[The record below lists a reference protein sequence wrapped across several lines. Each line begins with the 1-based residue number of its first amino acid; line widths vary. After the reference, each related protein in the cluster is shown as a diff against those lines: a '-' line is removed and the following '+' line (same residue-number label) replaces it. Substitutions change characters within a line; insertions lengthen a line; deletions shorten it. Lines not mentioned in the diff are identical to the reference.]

1 VVSREGIVLSAC
13 RYLDAVAAQVDVP
26 LGLGSRHIAAA
37 NMSAVTKAVGVV
49 VSESSVVRLFCH
61 GRLVGEIIPEVWM
74 MDHAHLRSTG
84 KREQVGELTIL
95 TPNLPQAVITSGRD

>member
-1 VVSREGIVLSAC
+1 VVSREGIFLSAC
-13 RYLDAVAAQVDVP
+13 RYLDAVTAEVGVP

-37 NMSAVTKAVGVV
+37 NMSAVTKAVGIV

-61 GRLVGEIIPEVWM
+61 GQLVGEIIPEIWM
-74 MDHAHLRSTG
+74 MNHALLGATV

-95 TPNLPQAVITSGRD
+95 TPNRRPAPSAK